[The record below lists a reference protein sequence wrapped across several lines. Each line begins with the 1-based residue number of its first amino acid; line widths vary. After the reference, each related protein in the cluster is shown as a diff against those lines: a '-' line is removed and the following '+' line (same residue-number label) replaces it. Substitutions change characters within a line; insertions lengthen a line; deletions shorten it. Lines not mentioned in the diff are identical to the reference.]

1 MTTRLPTWQGGRLEG
16 SDTLGPLAAP
26 TRTSLEHGEGAWG
39 AGRSSRATSDR
50 PGDTRHPDLRLSSGT
65 KIRPPEPSVDLS
77 LKRPRDM
84 TAGLL
89 GNKVQRVTNL
99 PAPSQVEHA
108 VAGYGAPRDQL
119 LRDNQLGS
127 GPRRNGTIILHLK
140 ALPNYMLNAT

>member
-1 MTTRLPTWQGGRLEG
+1 MTTL
-16 SDTLGPLAAP
+16 
-26 TRTSLEHGEGAWG
+26 LEHGEGG
-39 AGRSSRATSDR
+39 GEGRNTRATSDR

-65 KIRPPEPSVDLS
+65 KIRPPVSSVDLS

-84 TAGLL
+84 SAGLL

-99 PAPSQVEHA
+99 PAPPQVEHA

-127 GPRRNGTIILHLK
+127 YPKRNDMILHLK
-140 ALPNYMLNAT
+140 ALPSYMLNATTAI